1 MSITKNKY
9 LDTME
14 SLVSP
19 KFKSKVEQFY
29 YDHQPEEQSQDTG
42 QESLKII
49 KARTRA
55 YSGDGRKS
63 YFSFDSADIKSF
75 KAERWNFNV
84 LLMKSYK
91 YYFFKYSVAPAWL
104 LPRFIF
110 FC

>member
-1 MSITKNKY
+1 
-9 LDTME
+9 ME
-14 SLVSP
+14 SLLSP

-29 YDHQPEEQSQDTG
+29 YDHQPESQDPSQDPG
-42 QESLKII
+42 EESLKII

-75 KAERWNFNV
+75 NAERWNFNV
-84 LLMKSYK
+84 PLMKSYK

-110 FC
+110 LR

>member
-1 MSITKNKY
+1 
-9 LDTME
+9 ME
-14 SLVSP
+14 SLMSP

-29 YDHQPEEQSQDTG
+29 YDHQPESQESQESQGPG

-91 YYFFKYSVAPAWL
+91 YYFF
-104 LPRFIF
+104 
-110 FC
+110 